1 MEEDKS
7 TNPINNQEFIY
18 DRTNNP
24 EQIQQQENEKNPQN
38 SENLENPENS
48 ENQEKKSK
56 INLPKRKFA
65 IIHGYNG
72 HNFCGNQKNPDVRT
86 VEEEMEKTLH
96 NLGFISDCNFG
107 VLQKIGWMRASR
119 TDKKVSAIMNVVSC
133 KLHKDP
139 NMDEEAMKNLINEN
153 LPKDIKIFRMIEMS
167 RTFDSKGDNNNREYH
182 YILPSFMLEPQV
194 EGESKSIDSFTGNFN
209 YKISPEIHEKLKNIC
224 KAFKGT
230 KKYHNYTKKL
240 AFSDPSSNRHIYE
253 LTCDEIIEFDSFQ
266 AIKFKI
272 IGQSFLY
279 NQIRKMIGAII
290 DICRTCRDMEYL
302 ENSFLANKM
311 DIPKAPAEGLY
322 LRRIDYSRYN
332 DRKLTKKNNL
342 FWSEGDDKEMEDF
355 RAELWKHI
363 EKSEKDERSFSKWLW
378 KFDNQKENTY

>member
-302 ENSFLANKM
+302 ENSFLANK
-311 DIPKAPAEGLY
+311 I
-322 LRRIDYSRYN
+322 
-332 DRKLTKKNNL
+332 
-342 FWSEGDDKEMEDF
+342 F
-355 RAELWKHI
+355 
-363 EKSEKDERSFSKWLW
+363 
-378 KFDNQKENTY
+378 